1 MNGKLTRTFETPDG
15 AVRWDVMGEGEPVV
29 LLHGTPFSSLV
40 WRDIA
45 PALARDR
52 RVYLWDLLGFGQSE
66 QRDGQDVG
74 PAAQAKVFGRL
85 LEHWGLERPR
95 VIAHDIGG
103 AVALRALLLDGARYA
118 DLTLVDAVACGEW
131 GTGLFR
137 LLRENAHLFEQLPG
151 YAHEA
156 LVESHLRRAT
166 HTGYREDV
174 LSAHADPWRGED
186 GRAAYYRQCR
196 QAEQSA
202 TDDFQHLLG
211 DVAVPTR
218 IIWGREDRF
227 LPPPFAER
235 LHALIPH
242 SELHWI
248 EGAGHTVQEDAP
260 AQLLA
265 LLTRDFRP
273 AGAGA

>member
-1 MNGKLTRTFETPDG
+1 MNGKLARTFETPDG
-15 AVRWDVMGEGEPVV
+15 AVRWDVIGEGEPVV
-29 LLHGTPFSSLV
+29 LLHGTPFSSLI

-45 PALARDR
+45 PALARDH

-85 LEHWGLERPR
+85 LEHWGLEGPR

-174 LSAHADPWRGED
+174 LSAHVDPWRGEG

-211 DVAVPTR
+211 DVPVPTR

-273 AGAGA
+273 AEAGA

>member
-15 AVRWDVMGEGEPVV
+15 AVRWDVIGEGEPVV
-29 LLHGTPFSSLV
+29 LLHGTPFSSLI

-45 PALARDR
+45 PALARDH

-174 LSAHADPWRGED
+174 LSAHVDPWRGEG

-211 DVAVPTR
+211 DVPVPTR

>member
-174 LSAHADPWRGED
+174 LSAHADPWRGEG

>member
-15 AVRWDVMGEGEPVV
+15 AVRWDVIGEGEPVV
-29 LLHGTPFSSLV
+29 LLHGTPFSSLI

-45 PALARDR
+45 PALARDH

-66 QRDGQDVG
+66 QHDGQDVG

-85 LEHWGLERPR
+85 LEHWGLEGPR

-174 LSAHADPWRGED
+174 LSAHVDPWRGEG

-211 DVAVPTR
+211 DVPVPTR

-273 AGAGA
+273 AEAGA

>member
-74 PAAQAKVFGRL
+74 PAAQAQVFGRL

-174 LSAHADPWRGED
+174 LSAHADPWRGEG